1 MDLLQHARGASVPLE
16 SVLCTEELQRRPSR
30 PPDYQAE
37 NRALVALTQ
46 ALADAPRTI
55 LQTLADTILD
65 VLQSDSAG
73 VSLLTPHDG
82 GKTFYWPAIAGA
94 WKPHIGGGTPRDFGP
109 CGDVLDRNIP
119 LLFRHFER
127 RYTYFQPVTPP
138 TEECLLVPF
147 YVAGKA
153 VGTIWAITHHDQR
166 RFDAEDQRQLVSL
179 GRFASAAYQA
189 QASVHA
195 TAQLAAIIES
205 SDDAIVSKDLNGIIQ
220 TWNRGAE
227 QLFGYPASEAI
238 GQSIT
243 LIIPADRLDEEP
255 AVLARIRRG
264 ERIDHYETVRRR
276 KDGTCVDI
284 SLSVSP
290 ITDMRRQIVGAS
302 KIARDITERTQ
313 ATAELER
320 RRLETATLTEIA
332 QRLTTS
338 LDLDMVLQQVVLGA
352 QALCGSA
359 RVFLALRDPGTEV
372 LVGRYEVG
380 ASQAGYIGRR
390 LAPGEG
396 LGGQVLRTGRPW
408 RTADYGADGRFR
420 PMRSAGDPA
429 GGHLAVLAV
438 PILMRGQVAGVLYAS
453 NPVAQPFTDREEAI
467 LVRLAVHAAVA
478 IQNAQLYQ
486 QAQDELRE
494 RRKIE
499 AALAQAAAEL
509 QQRVEARTVA
519 LHQAIA
525 ARQRLE
531 QEAQQATHFAVLGQ
545 LAAGVSHEIRNPL
558 GAIFLHV
565 DLLEEELRAPR
576 PDDAEAV
583 PAALA
588 EIKTQLARLDDLVQD
603 YLTLVRVSGI
613 QREVQDLGAAVQGW
627 GRELAALARPRGA
640 TVALEGVED
649 LGRMAFHANTLYR
662 AMLNLVQNALDA
674 MPAGGTIT
682 LAGHRTAQ
690 GVQLQVRDTGSGVPP
705 EHLGRIFEPLYTTKP
720 GGTGLGL
727 YITQEIVAAHGGQI
741 TVESV
746 VGQGTVFTLT
756 FPPQAG
762 AAAGGAEG

>member
-1 MDLLQHARGASVPLE
+1 MDLVKHARGASVPLE

-65 VLQSDSAG
+65 VLQADSAG

-147 YVAGKA
+147 YVAGTA
-153 VGTIWAITHHDQR
+153 VGTIWAITHNDQH

-195 TAQLAAIIES
+195 TAHLAAIIES

-227 QLFGYPASEAI
+227 RLFGYPASEAI

-338 LDLDMVLQQVVLGA
+338 LDLDTVLQQVVLGA

-380 ASQAGYIGRR
+380 ASQAGYSGRR

-420 PMRSAGDPA
+420 P
-429 GGHLAVLAV
+429 V
-438 PILMRGQVAGVLYAS
+438 
-453 NPVAQPFTDREEAI
+453 
-467 LVRLAVHAAVA
+467 
-478 IQNAQLYQ
+478 
-486 QAQDELRE
+486 
-494 RRKIE
+494 
-499 AALAQAAAEL
+499 
-509 QQRVEARTVA
+509 
-519 LHQAIA
+519 
-525 ARQRLE
+525 
-531 QEAQQATHFAVLGQ
+531 
-545 LAAGVSHEIRNPL
+545 
-558 GAIFLHV
+558 
-565 DLLEEELRAPR
+565 
-576 PDDAEAV
+576 
-583 PAALA
+583 
-588 EIKTQLARLDDLVQD
+588 
-603 YLTLVRVSGI
+603 
-613 QREVQDLGAAVQGW
+613 
-627 GRELAALARPRGA
+627 RGA
-640 TVALEGVED
+640 ENKTCKISDMSHKILIIID
-649 LGRMAFHANTLYR
+649 L
-662 AMLNLVQNALDA
+662 
-674 MPAGGTIT
+674 
-682 LAGHRTAQ
+682 
-690 GVQLQVRDTGSGVPP
+690 
-705 EHLGRIFEPLYTTKP
+705 
-720 GGTGLGL
+720 
-727 YITQEIVAAHGGQI
+727 
-741 TVESV
+741 
-746 VGQGTVFTLT
+746 
-756 FPPQAG
+756 
-762 AAAGGAEG
+762 